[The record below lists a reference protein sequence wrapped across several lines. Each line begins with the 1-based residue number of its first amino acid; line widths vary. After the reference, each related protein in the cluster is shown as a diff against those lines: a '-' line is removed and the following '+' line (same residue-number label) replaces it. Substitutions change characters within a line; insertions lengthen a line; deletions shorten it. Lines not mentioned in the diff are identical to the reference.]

1 MIKILICSLG
11 LALMV
16 AACGKKDDDKGKGDK
31 PGASAPSAP
40 DPAAGPPSKAQVS
53 AMDCNKACTGQ
64 FDCAKKNGML
74 SPDAKLSDC
83 EQGCAMI
90 KSIYDPA
97 KHDMAA
103 RRMLDYEAGKCD

>member
-1 MIKILICSLG
+1 MIIRTILCSL
-11 LALMV
+11 ALSLLV
-16 AACGKKDDDKGKGDK
+16 AGCGKKDDDKK
-31 PGASAPSAP
+31 P
-40 DPAAGPPSKAQVS
+40 PAAADKAAPEPAAAAAPTKEQVA

-103 RRMLDYEAGKCD
+103 RRMLDYEAGKCN